1 MALPYQDDIVNIP
14 KSSFTAFRLTYQ
26 SPKHLSDTSK
36 CILLGSVPNL
46 YLLDNKLGFF
56 TGAANHAKNKV
67 KKRFKIAVGTVN
79 KSIRS
84 SSGYRVNNNQ
94 GEGPDG
100 GFNLFFRND
109 KRENIN
115 EIINEIAREHELE
128 TEEMRNSNYKP
139 DDDMD
144 IPSGNFDTSGGS
156 SESSLDY
163 YDPANEVSSPV
174 KSFFYPAKFDMKSQ
188 DGNGHFSGFNTQN
201 LEMDDIM
208 DLQVLENSDARRESI
223 ILAEESTIV
232 FNTPVDEEIS
242 KLGVTFD
249 PSITTRATSRR
260 KKVEIAIPAP
270 YEMNPEDLL
279 KAEKENHRFRKK
291 FKHFAKG
298 SRKVAKS
305 KGNDLR
311 LKIYSNIWKS
321 YEVGEIMRMDKMLV
335 LIKHA
340 YHVNNVTG
348 FGENEPCDSRVY
360 ERWKEYIVVLRKAEN
375 MEAPLIVQLYDIS
388 ATTSDTKTKP
398 EFSFKLN
405 FRVKS
410 RFYSGVDK
418 SISLCVPKEN
428 GAMIY
433 IMKPSNQFT
442 SFRWLHFVSQ
452 FIRHNFD
459 RSFYVSIPGLK
470 LSLML
475 RVPESEIIKLVQRDN
490 ILEVRRLQK
499 GYKIEYSNLIQYL
512 KEAVLKELEKKKH
525 MPEVADWLLKNF
537 DPWFC
542 FKQYDRLEWI
552 VNNSGIFFIQNQ
564 LLSRSFQL
572 EFRNKAHHERYTRT
586 EQGKLMT
593 EPVPIEGF
601 LSRLT
606 NNYGSER
613 SMWKTFH
620 KISYFYSA
628 DDILFFTK
636 FFRGMPPS
644 PNNALLKDNTE
655 GILDKLP
662 PVYEHNPFPI
672 DSNEHISWLNKDDF
686 ELHDQNA
693 IQELERRAQQIIKA
707 EALIDIC
714 LIVDVRAIPVQR
726 SRKAQNLLLCLLW
739 YSAPDLVH
747 DNSIVDS
754 LFEIEMQ
761 NGSIIKLQ
769 APSRLVRDEW
779 VTRLVELRDY
789 WVSRRLNDLN
799 SLICTRLQNERDLK
813 INEYVDS
820 NIIQENDIM
829 GPRNSHADPN
839 MYNINCIAM
848 TNCVLMS
855 GYLYQKLKKHSNFNQ
870 YYIVLCPGFLVL
882 FTLYKRSKRTGS
894 WKQTPYF
901 QHYLTIP
908 ISDCYVYSGQ
918 TTALDLLTDEQ
929 EFHAGNPGH
938 HSLPRIYSD
947 GWKSSEEEPVRC
959 FTLWFGKKRGFV
971 GKDRAAA
978 KYNNTKEDE
987 SRVSCEKNPGL
998 IRMIK
1003 KLGVTGKSIVFMAR
1017 SRQEREV
1024 WVQRI
1029 ATEIDR
1035 FAKNE

>member
-26 SPKHLSDTSK
+26 NPKLLSDTSK
-36 CILLGSVPNL
+36 CILLGSIPNL
-46 YLLDNKLGFF
+46 WLLDNKLGFF
-56 TGAANHAKNKV
+56 TGATNHAKSKV
-67 KKRFKIAVGTVN
+67 KKRFKSAVGTVN

-84 SSGYRVNNNQ
+84 SSGYKMNNNC
-94 GEGPDG
+94 GEGPEG
-100 GFNLFFRND
+100 GFNLFFRGAKRND
-109 KRENIN
+109 IN
-115 EIINEIAREHELE
+115 KIVNEIALEQDRE
-128 TEEMRNSNYKP
+128 TEEISNANYESN
-139 DDDMD
+139 DDAGVL
-144 IPSGNFDTSGGS
+144 SGDFDTTAAS
-156 SESSLDY
+156 SESSLGY
-163 YDPANEVSSPV
+163 YDPVTEVSSPV

-188 DGNGHFSGFNTQN
+188 DGNGDFSGFNTEN
-201 LEMDDIM
+201 LEMDDIVG
-208 DLQVLENSDARRESI
+208 LQTSENSDARRESVV
-223 ILAEESTIV
+223 LTGESTIV
-232 FNTPVDEEIS
+232 FNAPAAEEGS
-242 KLGVTFD
+242 RLGVTFD
-249 PSITTRATSRR
+249 PSVTKKTSSRK

-270 YEMNPEDLL
+270 YEMTTEDLL

-311 LKIYSNIWKS
+311 LRIYSNIWKS

-335 LIKHA
+335 LIKYA
-340 YHVNNVTG
+340 YNVSNATG

-375 MEAPLIVQLYDIS
+375 IEAPLAVQLYDIR
-388 ATTSDTKTKP
+388 ATTNDTKTKP
-398 EFSFKLN
+398 AFSFKITYAV
-405 FRVKS
+405 RS

-442 SFRWLHFVSQ
+442 SFRWLHFISQ
-452 FIRHNFD
+452 FIRHQFD
-459 RSFYVSIPGLK
+459 RTFRVAIPGLK
-470 LSLML
+470 LSLIL
-475 RVPESEIIKLVQRDN
+475 RVPESELIKLLQSDN
-490 ILEVRRLQK
+490 VLEVRRLEK
-499 GYKIEYSNLIQYL
+499 GYKIEYSNMIQYL
-512 KEAVLKELEKKKH
+512 KDAVLTELERKKDF
-525 MPEVADWLLKNF
+525 PEVADWLMKNP

-542 FKQYDRLEWI
+542 FKQYDRLEWV
-552 VNNSGIFFIQNQ
+552 VNNSAIFFIQNQ

-572 EFRNKAHHERYTRT
+572 EFRNKAHHERYTRM
-586 EQGKLMT
+586 EQGDYMT
-593 EPVPIEGF
+593 EPTPIEGF

-606 NNYGSER
+606 NTYGSER
-613 SMWKTFH
+613 SMLKSFH

-636 FFRGMPPS
+636 FFRGTPPS
-644 PNNALLKDNTE
+644 PNNALLKDDTE

-672 DSNEHISWLNKDDF
+672 NSNEHISWLNKDNF

-714 LIVDVRAIPVQR
+714 LIVEVRAIPYQN

-739 YSAPDLVH
+739 YSAPELVH
-747 DNSIVDS
+747 DVSIVDS

-761 NGSIIKLQ
+761 NGSIVKLQ
-769 APSRLVRDEW
+769 APSRIIRDEW
-779 VTRLVELRDY
+779 ITRLTELRDY
-789 WVSRRLNDLN
+789 WVSRRSNDLN
-799 SLICTRLQNERDLK
+799 GLICTRLQNEKDLK

-820 NIIQENDIM
+820 NITQENDVM
-829 GPRNSHADPN
+829 GPHMAHADSN
-839 MYNINCIAM
+839 MFNINCIAM
-848 TNCVLMS
+848 SSCVLMS
-855 GYLYQKLKKHSNFNQ
+855 GYLYQKLKKHSNFSQ
-870 YYIVLCPGFLVL
+870 YFTVLCPGFLVL
-882 FTLYKRSKRTGS
+882 FTLYKRSKRTGT
-894 WKQTPYF
+894 WKQSPYF

-918 TTALDLLTDEQ
+918 TTTLDLLSDEQ
-929 EFHAGNPGH
+929 DFHAGNPGQ

-959 FTLWFGKKRGFV
+959 FTLWFGKKRGII
-971 GKDRAAA
+971 GKDRAAE
-978 KYNNTKEDE
+978 KYSNSKENEANT
-987 SRVSCEKNPGL
+987 SSQKNPGL

-1003 KLGVTGKSIVFMAR
+1003 RLGVTGKSIVFMAR
-1017 SRQEREV
+1017 SRQEREI

>member
-1 MALPYQDDIVNIP
+1 MALPFQNDIVNIP

-36 CILLGSVPNL
+36 CILLGSLPNL
-46 YLLDNKLGFF
+46 WLLDNKLGFF

-67 KKRFKIAVGTVN
+67 QKRFKRAVGTVN

-84 SSGYRVNNNQ
+84 SSGYKVNNNQ
-94 GEGPDG
+94 GDGPEG
-100 GFNLFFRND
+100 GFNLFFRNN
-109 KRENIN
+109 KRDNIN
-115 EIINEIAREHELE
+115 EIINGIAREHDLE
-128 TEEMRNSNYKP
+128 TEKIRNSNEEP
-139 DDDMD
+139 DDGDE
-144 IPSGNFDTSGGS
+144 IPSVNFDTTAGS
-156 SESSLDY
+156 SSSSLDY
-163 YDPANEVSSPV
+163 YDPVTEVSSPV

-188 DGNGHFSGFNTQN
+188 NGNGNFNGFNTQN
-201 LEMDDIM
+201 LEMDDIL
-208 DLQVLENSDARRESI
+208 DLQVSRNSDARQESV

-232 FNTPVDEEIS
+232 FNVPAAEERS

-249 PSITTRATSRR
+249 SSVPERPTRK

-270 YEMNPEDLL
+270 YEMTPEDLL

-298 SRKVAKS
+298 SRKMAKS

-311 LKIYSNIWKS
+311 LRIYGNIWKS

-340 YHVNNVTG
+340 YNASYVIG

-360 ERWKEYIVVLRKAEN
+360 ERWKEYIVVLRKAESI
-375 MEAPLIVQLYDIS
+375 EVPLIVQLYDIR
-388 ATTSDTKTKP
+388 ATTSDSKTKP

-405 FRVKS
+405 FGVKS
-410 RFYSGVDK
+410 RFYSDVDK

-433 IMKPSNQFT
+433 IMKPSNHFT

-459 RSFYVSIPGLK
+459 RTFYVSIPGLK

-475 RVPESEIIKLVQRDN
+475 RVPESEIIKLVQQDN

-499 GYKIEYSNLIQYL
+499 GYRIKYSNLIQYL
-512 KEAVLKELEKKKH
+512 KEAVIMELEKKKH
-525 MPEVADWLLKNF
+525 IPEVADWLLKNH

-564 LLSRSFQL
+564 LLSRSYQL
-572 EFRNKAHHERYTRT
+572 EFRNKALHERHTTT
-586 EQGKLMT
+586 EQGKYMI

-613 SMWKTFH
+613 SMLKTFH

-628 DDILFFTK
+628 DNILFFTK

-644 PNNALLKDNTE
+644 PNNALLKDNTD

-672 DSNEHISWLNKDDF
+672 NCNEHISWLNKDDF
-686 ELHDQNA
+686 EFHDQNA

-714 LIVDVRAIPVQR
+714 LIVDVRAIPIQR

-747 DNSIVDS
+747 DDSIVDS

-761 NGSIIKLQ
+761 NGCIIKLQ

-779 VTRLVELRDY
+779 VTRLIELRDY
-789 WVSRRLNDLN
+789 WVSRRLNDIN
-799 SLICTRLQNERDLK
+799 GLICTRLQNERDLK

-839 MYNINCIAM
+839 SYNINCIAM
-848 TNCVLMS
+848 SNCVLMS

-870 YYIVLCPGFLVL
+870 YFIVLCPGFLVL
-882 FTLYKRSKRTGS
+882 FTLYKRSKRTGA

-918 TTALDLLTDEQ
+918 TTALDLLGDEQ

-947 GWKSSEEEPVRC
+947 GWKSSEEEPVKC
-959 FTLWFGKKRGFV
+959 FTLWFGKKRGIV

-978 KYNNTKEDE
+978 KYNNTEEDE
-987 SRVSCEKNPGL
+987 SKVSSQKNPGL
-998 IRMIK
+998 VRMIK

-1017 SRQEREV
+1017 SRQEREM

-1035 FAKNE
+1035 FAKDQ